1 MEMYKKEGI
10 NLVTRYTVEYIDN
23 QKDLDYIN
31 SGIYKHGEPWE
42 RYKTKQFDN
51 MDEALS
57 IYMVYS
63 VNDTILDIKLFEE
76 IILNNETIRESYIE
90 PKSTTSYSMK
100 TFINKNLYKQN
111 DENLKQLDN
120 LETENNL
127 YKQFIKQYNSEK
139 LFNEFIKS
147 NIV

>member
-10 NLVTRYTVEYIDN
+10 NLITRYTIEYIDN

-31 SGIYKHGEPWE
+31 NGIYKHGEPWE

-57 IYMVYS
+57 IYMVYLVRS
-63 VNDTILDIKLFEE
+63 DIYDVKLFEE
-76 IILNNETIRESYIE
+76 IILDGETVRESYIE
-90 PKSTTSYSMK
+90 PTNTTAYSLK
-100 TFINKNLYKQN
+100 IAINKNLYKQN

-127 YKQFIKQYNSEK
+127 YKQFIKQYNSKK

-147 NIV
+147 NIA